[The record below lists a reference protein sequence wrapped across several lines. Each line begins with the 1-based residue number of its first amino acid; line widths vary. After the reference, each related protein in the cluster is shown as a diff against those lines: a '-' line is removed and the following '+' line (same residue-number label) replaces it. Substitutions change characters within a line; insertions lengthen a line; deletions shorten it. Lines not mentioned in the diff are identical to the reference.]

1 MIFNALL
8 ELLASPSGVLITHVL
23 VFLGFFTTAGLVWT
37 EWRHAHSSEL
47 QPQWIA
53 LAAVMLTRLIDV
65 LFVSFYPRTDSLL
78 ALMSGPWIYASESL
92 TIFLLAWALNRR
104 IVGRSRRSSVIL
116 GAVLGGWGVFLL
128 VMTGLWAGRAS
139 GQALV
144 YHTDSWQS
152 VIWYGV
158 AAIASFAGGGLL
170 VSREAGARTSAPYV
184 FFLLGIGSGL
194 GALASPF
201 LGPAVA
207 NGEALA
213 RMGYLV
219 GYPLFAIA
227 LYSSVLEEITTY
239 REELRSLS
247 YQALTQTQELLS
259 LIETTG
265 LIGRG
270 TTELRDML
278 DKVLR
283 NVAMA
288 LNANAAMILLPHN
301 EMRGI
306 LRIAAR
312 YQVLDR
318 KSRTLKEIR
327 LEDYPEIS
335 KGLQSESQFIL
346 DQIGGEDRLKNLST
360 LLGGHLI
367 RTALIQPLMHQSRCL
382 GVLVASLEENQRAF
396 ADERRQ
402 FSETIGAQIAGAIE
416 NVRLYR
422 AVGSKAQELERLLK
436 RREAELRR
444 ESAILESMTEGVL
457 VTDADGCFVMMNRAA
472 EEILGVK
479 RQQFLGR
486 TFQEVMKAYTFTGT
500 ISPSALMSLAD
511 TYETLFTI
519 EDRYVRVH
527 AAPVLMNNG
536 ASQGVVS
543 VLQDITREQLAEKA
557 KRDFIASIS
566 HELRTPLTAI
576 KGYADVMLNG
586 MAGDVPPVFSQFLRS
601 IRDNTTRMTTLTNN
615 IISIAEIERGTLG
628 LNYQAVD
635 LGDLLRASA
644 RRYRERSEEQQK
656 TVTVLIDPEL
666 PEIEGDPNRLR
677 IIIDNLVNNAIKFTH
692 DGGEITIGAAPIDG
706 TMKKPVFVTVWV
718 KDNGVGIPIAEQVRI
733 WDRFYRVEHA
743 LSFTAGGLGIGLTI
757 TKALTEAHGGR
768 VWVDSEP
775 GVGSTFA
782 VLLPI
787 KRGREMDSG
796 ALAELVQQSREVK
809 PLEPESLESLSGT
822 LPDGDDREAL

>member
-1 MIFNALL
+1 VA
-8 ELLASPSGVLITHVL
+8 
-23 VFLGFFTTAGLVWT
+23 
-37 EWRHAHSSEL
+37 
-47 QPQWIA
+47 
-53 LAAVMLTRLIDV
+53 
-65 LFVSFYPRTDSLL
+65 
-78 ALMSGPWIYASESL
+78 GPWIYASEAL

-104 IVGRSRRSSVIL
+104 ILGRSRRSTV
-116 GAVLGGWGVFLL
+116 VLAAGLSGWGVLLL
-128 VMTGLWAGRAS
+128 VMTALWFGRAL
-139 GQALV
+139 GRGLT
-144 YHTDSWQS
+144 YHVDSWQNI
-152 VIWYGV
+152 VWYAL
-158 AAIASFAGGGLL
+158 AALASMIGGGLL
-170 VSREAGARTSAPYV
+170 VTRESGARTSAPYV
-184 FFLLGIGSGL
+184 FFLLGIGSIV

-201 LGPAVA
+201 VGPVVPD
-207 NGEALA
+207 GEAWA
-213 RMGYLV
+213 RIAYLV

-227 LYSSVLEEITTY
+227 LYSSVLDEITTY

-270 TTELRDML
+270 TTELREML

-288 LNANAAMILLPHN
+288 LNANAALILLPHS

-312 YQVLDR
+312 YHFIDR
-318 KSRTLKEIR
+318 KGRTPKEIR
-327 LEDYPEIS
+327 LDDYPEIS
-335 KGLQSESQFIL
+335 KGLRSQTQVVL
-346 DQIGGEDRLKNLST
+346 GQVENEDRLQSLSS
-360 LLGGHLI
+360 LLGGQPI
-367 RTALIQPLMHQSRCL
+367 RTGLIQPLMHQSRCL
-382 GVLVASLEENQRAF
+382 GVLVASLEENHHAF
-396 ADERRQ
+396 VDERRQ
-402 FSETIGAQIAGAIE
+402 FSTTLGAQIAGAIE

-422 AVGSKAQELERLLK
+422 AVESKAQELERLLR

-444 ESAILESMTEGVL
+444 ESAILESMAEGVL
-457 VTDADGCFVMMNRAA
+457 VTDAEGTFVMMNRAA
-472 EEILGVK
+472 EEILGVN
-479 RQQFLGR
+479 RQEFLGR
-486 TFQEVMKAYTFTGT
+486 TFQEVMSSYTLEGS
-500 ISPSALMSLAD
+500 ISPGALLSLAD

-536 ASQGVVS
+536 ASQGIVS

-557 KRDFIASIS
+557 KREFIASIS

-628 LNYQAVD
+628 LSYQSVD
-635 LGDLLRASA
+635 LGDMLRDSA
-644 RRYRERSEEQQK
+644 QRYSERSEAQEK
-656 TVTVLIDPEL
+656 TITVLIDPEL

-677 IIIDNLVNNAIKFTH
+677 IIMDNLINNAIKFTH
-692 DGGEITIGAAPIDG
+692 DGGEITIGAAPIAG
-706 TMKKPVFVTVWV
+706 TLQAPVFVTFWV
-718 KDNGVGIPIAEQVRI
+718 KDNGVGIPVEEQVHI

-768 VWVDSEP
+768 VWVDSEL
-775 GVGSTFA
+775 GAGSTFA

-787 KRGREMDSG
+787 KRGREMDSTMLRSLIEDSQSSKG
-796 ALAELVQQSREVK
+796 GTGMLDELA
-809 PLEPESLESLSGT
+809 
-822 LPDGDDREAL
+822 LPDEAEDL

>member
-1 MIFNALL
+1 MILNALL
-8 ELLASPSGVLITHVL
+8 DLLSSPSGVLITHVL

-47 QPQWIA
+47 RPQWIA
-53 LAAVMLTRLIDV
+53 LAAVMLTRFTNV
-65 LFVSFYPRTDSLL
+65 LFVSLYPATDSLL
-78 ALMSGPWIYASESL
+78 EIVSGPWIYASEAL

-104 IVGRSRRSSVIL
+104 ILGRSRRSIVLLAS
-116 GAVLGGWGVFLL
+116 GLGGWGVLLL
-128 VMTGLWAGRAS
+128 VMIAVWHGRAAGRS
-139 GQALV
+139 LT
-144 YHTDSWQS
+144 YHLDSCQS
-152 VIWYGV
+152 IVWYGI
-158 AAIASFAGGGLL
+158 AALASLIGGGLL
-170 VSREAGARTSAPYV
+170 VSRESGARTSAPYV
-184 FFLLGIGSGL
+184 FFLLGIGSAL

-201 LGPAVA
+201 TGPVVP
-207 NGEALA
+207 NGEAWA
-213 RMGYLV
+213 RIAYLV

-227 LYSSVLEEITTY
+227 LYSSVLDEITTY

-270 TTELRDML
+270 TTELREML

-288 LNANAAMILLPHN
+288 LNANGALILLPHS

-312 YQVLDR
+312 YHFIDR
-318 KSRTLKEIR
+318 KGRTPKEIR

-335 KGLQSESQFIL
+335 RGLRSQSQVVL
-346 DQIGGEDRLKNLST
+346 GPGEGEGRLQNLSS
-360 LLGGHLI
+360 LLGGQPI

-382 GVLVASLEENQRAF
+382 GVLVASLEENRHAF
-396 ADERRQ
+396 VEERRQ
-402 FSETIGAQIAGAIE
+402 FSATIGAQIAGAIE

-422 AVGSKAQELERLLK
+422 AVESKAQEFERLLR

-444 ESAILESMTEGVL
+444 ESAILESMAEGIL
-457 VTDADGCFVMMNRAA
+457 VTDAEGAFVMMNRAA
-472 EEILGVK
+472 EEILGVS
-479 RQQFLGR
+479 RQEFLGR
-486 TFQEVMKAYTFTGT
+486 TFQEVMSKYTLEGA
-500 ISPSALMSLAD
+500 ISPGGLLSLAD

-519 EDRYVRVH
+519 EDRYIRVH

-536 ASQGVVS
+536 ASQGVVA

-557 KRDFIASIS
+557 KREFIASIS

-628 LNYQAVD
+628 LNYQSVD
-635 LGDLLRASA
+635 LGDMLHTSVQ
-644 RRYRERSEEQQK
+644 RYSERSEEQEK
-656 TVTVLIDPEL
+656 TMTVLIDPEL

-677 IIIDNLVNNAIKFTH
+677 IIMDNLINNAIKFTP
-692 DGGEITIGAAPIDG
+692 DGGEITVGAAPIAG
-706 TMKKPVFVTVWV
+706 TLKAPVFVTFWV
-718 KDNGVGIPIAEQVRI
+718 KDNGVGIPVEEQVRI
-733 WDRFYRVEHA
+733 WDRFYRVDHA

-775 GVGSTFA
+775 GKGSTFA

-787 KRGREMDSG
+787 TRGREMDSDMLR
-796 ALAELVQQSREVK
+796 ALVEQSQRPGGGTEMLDELAL
-809 PLEPESLESLSGT
+809 PDEPEVG
-822 LPDGDDREAL
+822 